1 MSATPATSATAL
13 ADLYE
18 ADETAWL
25 EAMSELAAHRRV
37 GEMDF
42 PHLSEYL
49 SDMAKRDRREVKSRL
64 VVLLAHLLKWDH
76 QPDKRTGSW
85 QATILSQ
92 RQELRGLLDSGT
104 LRNHAAAVLADAYQ
118 DARELAA
125 AETGLPITTFPD
137 SCPHTVEGLI
147 AKSSVTPPPAT

>member
-25 EAMSELAAHRRV
+25 EAMAELAARRRV

-49 SDMAKRDRREVKSRL
+49 SDMAKRDRREVVSRL
-64 VVLLAHLLKWDH
+64 AVLLAHLLKWDY

-85 QATILSQ
+85 QATIMTQ
-92 RQELRGLLDSGT
+92 RLDLRLLLESRT
-104 LRNHAAAVLADAYQ
+104 LRNHAAAVLENAYQ
-118 DARELAA
+118 SARRVAA
-125 AETGLPITTFPD
+125 TETGLPVTSFPET
-137 SCPHTVEGLI
+137 CPY
-147 AKSSVTPPPAT
+147 SVDQLLAE